1 MKRLCLTIVS
11 LLLVLCL
18 LTGSACA
25 EQDNRLTFLLM
36 CNEGMTNDGGNVQNT
51 MMLVTFD
58 SDTGSIRL
66 LSFTWDSFVDVEGF
80 DVPQTIDQPYRT
92 DGPEGTL
99 KTLNANFGLNLDKY
113 ISLNYLNLASL
124 IDAFGGVEVDI
135 TRAERNALNGMVA
148 SKKKQIQTMADL
160 GQLEQMLLEL
170 LVKEYYL
177 DEWGSDVHLNGLQ
190 AVGFG
195 WLQYDSVYNCCLREL
210 SVIGNLFSKLGSVL
224 NHQVTF
230 MTDETGEPEYK
241 ADRLI
246 NLDHPT
252 DEDVEYLMKLLTPI
266 FEKSANNLTEEQ
278 IKTISLTLAR
288 ASFNSARE
296 GADVFDNVQIKILPL
311 EALEEYDM
319 IAGRY
324 GHLVDKE
331 ANAKAINDFLYGE

>member
-25 EQDNRLTFLLM
+25 EKDSSITFLLM

-58 SDTGSIRL
+58 SVTGSIRL

-160 GQLEQMLLEL
+160 GQLEQKLLEL

-210 SVIGNLFSKLGSVL
+210 SVIGNLFGKLGTVL
-224 NHQVTF
+224 NQQVTF
-230 MTDETGEPEYK
+230 MTDESGEPEYK
-241 ADRLI
+241 ADHLI

-252 DEDVEYLMKLLTPI
+252 DEDIEYLMKLLRPI

-288 ASFNSARE
+288 ASYNAARE
-296 GADVFDNVQIKILPL
+296 GADVFDSVQLKILPL

-324 GHLVDKE
+324 GHLIDKE
-331 ANAKAINDFLYGE
+331 ANGKAISDFLYGE

>member
-1 MKRLCLTIVS
+1 MKRFCLTIVS
-11 LLLVLCL
+11 LLLALCL
-18 LTGSACA
+18 LTSGACA

-99 KTLNANFGLNLDKY
+99 KTLNQNFNLDLDKY

-160 GQLEQMLLEL
+160 GQLEQKLLEL

-177 DEWGSDVHLNGLQ
+177 DEWGTDVQLNGLQ

-210 SVIGNLFSKLGSVL
+210 SVIGNLFSKLGSAL
-224 NHQVTF
+224 NRQVTF

-241 ADRLI
+241 TDRLI

-252 DEDVEYLMKLLTPI
+252 DEDVTYLMKLLEPI
-266 FEKSANNLTEEQ
+266 FEKSANNLTKDQ
-278 IKTISLTLAR
+278 IETISLTLAR

-296 GADVFDNVQIKILPL
+296 GADVFDNVQVKVLPL